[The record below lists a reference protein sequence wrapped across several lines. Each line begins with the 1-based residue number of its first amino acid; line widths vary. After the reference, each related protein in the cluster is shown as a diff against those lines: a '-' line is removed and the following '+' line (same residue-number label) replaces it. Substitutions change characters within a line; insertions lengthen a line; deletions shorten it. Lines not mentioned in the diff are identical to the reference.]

1 MKEAREGGK
10 EEGTKKGRREGR
22 TEESEVMEEKKGE
35 T

>member
-1 MKEAREGGK
+1 VKEAREGGK